1 MKITKYDFW
10 KYLNDK
16 DANYFDG
23 VALVE
28 KVSPNEPLLSL
39 LKNGATIVN
48 RLFLKKVMERIY
60 AEFPTQQQII
70 VAALTK
76 QQQLVNASAKRQDK
90 KGEKEAS
97 KQLDNSDFHRI
108 AEKELAACYVKR
120 RQLSNS
126 FHDCKT
132 DAERASVSDAI
143 KDKIQEINELKTRI
157 SVFKET
163 GIMPQKS
170 TAKEFEIPESDADL
184 VLAIQNFRAK
194 VSAQKR
200 LLKDYDSQNRKNSK
214 EEHQLKLVE
223 YQNQLKKL
231 EDEREKRSRI

>member
-1 MKITKYDFW
+1 MQTISKYDFW
-10 KYLNDK
+10 KYLQLK

-23 VALVE
+23 VELVE
-28 KVSPNEPLLSL
+28 KVSPNEPLLPL

-48 RLFLKKVMERIY
+48 RLFLKKIMERIY
-60 AEFPTQQQII
+60 DDFPTS
-70 VAALTK
+70 
-76 QQQLVNASAKRQDK
+76 QQQLVTASAKRHDK

-223 YQNQLKKL
+223 YQNRLKQL